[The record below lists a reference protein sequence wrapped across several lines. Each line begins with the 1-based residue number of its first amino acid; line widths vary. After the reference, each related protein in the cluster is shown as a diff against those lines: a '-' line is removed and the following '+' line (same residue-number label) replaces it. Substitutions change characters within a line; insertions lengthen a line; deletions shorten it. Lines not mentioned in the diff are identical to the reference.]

1 MEHQSVN
8 PSEGGVFVFLSSLNL
23 LGTTGGVDGIHRFYV
38 SLRLAVH
45 PRLSR
50 WVKRS
55 HRDKA
60 VCMDKAVRAVR
71 TVGRHHYFRL
81 DSAMLEAV
89 VYVNIRIRC
98 GGSWLYLKPE
108 RKEIAAINQRQKE
121 TKARGGSEL
130 YR

>member
-23 LGTTGGVDGIHRFYV
+23 PGTTGGVDDIHIFYV

-45 PRLSR
+45 PWLSR

-60 VCMDKAVRAVR
+60 VCVDKAVRAVR

-89 VYVNIRIRC
+89 FYVNIRIRC

-108 RKEIAAINQRQKE
+108 REKKLQQ
-121 TKARGGSEL
+121 
-130 YR
+130 